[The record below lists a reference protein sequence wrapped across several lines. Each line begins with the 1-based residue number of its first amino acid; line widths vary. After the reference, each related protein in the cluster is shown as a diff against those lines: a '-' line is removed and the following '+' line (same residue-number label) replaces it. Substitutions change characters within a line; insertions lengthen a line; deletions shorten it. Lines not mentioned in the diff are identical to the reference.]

1 MITDGLGIN
10 LRESLAL
17 FVMLRGLR
25 VLAQGASLLNGP
37 EFDLL
42 AFFQDS
48 LAGPDVDVLRGL
60 DCSSSHDTSLC
71 CSNGRTGRS
80 QPLDRLVGNSAPA

>member
-48 LAGPDVDVLRGL
+48 GRPRCRRAAGV
-60 DCSSSHDTSLC
+60 
-71 CSNGRTGRS
+71 
-80 QPLDRLVGNSAPA
+80 RLFKFS